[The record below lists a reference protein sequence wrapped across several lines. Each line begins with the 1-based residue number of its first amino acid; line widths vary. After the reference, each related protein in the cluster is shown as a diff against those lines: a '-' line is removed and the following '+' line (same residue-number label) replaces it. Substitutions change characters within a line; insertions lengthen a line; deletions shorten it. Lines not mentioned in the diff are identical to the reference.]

1 MNAVEL
7 IGYAAVVVNVGVYLM
22 RTMIPLRIFAVATNV
37 LFIAYAFFAGVYP
50 TLLLNCILL
59 PLNGFRLAEMLI
71 LVRKARAASVASD
84 FDVDF
89 IKPYT
94 RRRTAAAGEVLFAK
108 GDQADAMYI
117 VQSGRFAVP
126 ELDIAIAPGV
136 LVGEL
141 GLLSPG
147 GRRTQSLVCVESGEL
162 LSLSYDKF
170 RELFLQ
176 NPKFGFSFLQL
187 TAGRLFENIGAMERT
202 LLAHG
207 IDNPI
212 GRRTP
217 RLGTATAD

>member
-1 MNAVEL
+1 MDAVEL

-22 RTMIPLRIFAVATNV
+22 RTMIPLRIFAVATNI
-37 LFIAYAFFAGVYP
+37 LFIAYASFAGVYP

-71 LVRKARAASVASD
+71 LVRKARAAAITAHVD
-84 FDVDF
+84 IDF

-94 RRRTAAAGEVLFAK
+94 RRRAAAAGELLFRK
-108 GDQADAMYI
+108 GEEADAMYI

-126 ELDIAIAPGV
+126 ELGIDVAPGA

-147 GRRTQSLVCVESGEL
+147 GRRTQSLACIEGGEL
-162 LSLSYDKF
+162 LSLSYDRF

-207 IDNPI
+207 IDNPV
-212 GRRTP
+212 GRAP
-217 RLGTATAD
+217 RMELSAAD